1 MAGGLDSRGAATAR
15 FSGVLAGLGILATLG
30 TLAILAALAGCGVYS
45 AQSGR
50 VKESLKR
57 VAVVTLEN
65 QTPEPSIGV
74 DLTDA
79 IISALQVDNTL
90 KVVDEESADSV
101 ITGRVTQYTLQE
113 VFAKQ
118 DLTVNEYQ
126 VQLVVVLTFTVR
138 ATGEDIFTDKRFT
151 GSGNYVLDDPQGT
164 TEASARTEAAGE
176 IVRDILAQ
184 VVEDW

>member
-1 MAGGLDSRGAATAR
+1 MARRPIRKPAATVQMP
-15 FSGVLAGLGILATLG
+15 GVRATLGILA
-30 TLAILAALAGCGVYS
+30 ILVALPGCGVYS

-113 VFAKQ
+113 AFAKQ
-118 DLTVNEYQ
+118 DLTVN
-126 VQLVVVLTFTVR
+126 
-138 ATGEDIFTDKRFT
+138 
-151 GSGNYVLDDPQGT
+151 
-164 TEASARTEAAGE
+164 
-176 IVRDILAQ
+176 
-184 VVEDW
+184 